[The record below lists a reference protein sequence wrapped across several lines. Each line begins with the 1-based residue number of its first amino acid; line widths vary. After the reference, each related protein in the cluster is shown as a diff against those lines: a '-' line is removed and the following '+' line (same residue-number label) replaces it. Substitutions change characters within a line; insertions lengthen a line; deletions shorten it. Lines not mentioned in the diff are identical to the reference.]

1 MKKISLSLINRGR
14 VQLYLTAFLQVMFVA
29 ANTVFI
35 AKALVTEMLITS
47 FCLSFV
53 WTLNIK
59 KVAFGNWIDRVI
71 YAAGAC
77 TGTGVGFLLAN
88 HLVKIL

>member
-1 MKKISLSLINRGR
+1 MKNLKLIEGR
-14 VQLYLTAFLQVMFVA
+14 AMLFGTAFLQVMFVA

-35 AKALVTEMLITS
+35 SEKMILEMIITS

-59 KVAFGNWIDRVI
+59 KVAFGTWIERVV

-77 TGTGVGFLLAN
+77 TGTGIGYILAN
-88 HLVKIL
+88 YLISIL